1 MRRCRFYLHGRP
13 SQFLTDLYGALEER
27 NPNLGM
33 IHDILKDNDVIQQYN
48 GKMFLYQGEDSSIAL
63 NHARRVNRRY
73 PNLIEYEY
81 KGQTTNKFGKGLNEK
96 YTFKINASVLNSI
109 KNMTFPED
117 IQEIYTE
124 EASAA
129 AEKQQRDMKIADQSL
144 SENVRRENTSEN
156 KNTFAKEET
165 KSESQRK
172 AEKLKRNF
180 KNVGVDVRVEYTNNL
195 APDVSADITGT
206 GPRSA
211 DVRVSNRYFKEDDIY
226 HEFGHAYIDLLG
238 LKNPLIKQALKQ
250 LKGSFIESTVIDSY
264 PNLKGAKL
272 QKEILATAIGVEGA
286 KIENK
291 NPSKLQIIFN
301 KIFRAIGKMLGIGQ
315 NAAAQL
321 AEQMF
326 AGEMQSEHF
335 VGNISGFT
343 QESKDSNKLQ
353 KKIDDVKIYT
363 RQLKKIAENRD
374 DSASKARAESLEETL
389 ENIKSLEDFVSFID
403 ISAKVTSNIAN
414 KYNLLE
420 KKLKEGEQLDS
431 KDMADVSE
439 LNQYIRGFDILEGLE
454 TLFYEEAATM
464 VKRTTSFDST
474 YDKLGAVVRQRRAL
488 EAQYIRIIIP
498 AQADF
503 LTPYISQEVNDD
515 IESLI
520 QNIREQEDIDAQV
533 VAANRHLDT
542 KDLKYIALK
551 KALKENR
558 TTEDEYKQEVVDLT
572 IEQLEKSKA
581 HKDKLIEILTRAHRD
596 KTKFS
601 FWMDPVV
608 YSNDSAIQLFALA
621 VKDALYKGD
630 EKSRDYTYEVQEL
643 YNDFTK
649 GVSGVNNVQKLYSEM
664 LEFVTTWVRDENG
677 TYKQIERAALI
688 QDIDMNKYQK
698 SKQAAIE
705 KAKNETYFRERK
717 DFESEELFEQYLN
730 SIDSYTGK
738 DGKVVYRAQ
747 TRKELYNL
755 TRKAFGQAMGA
766 WREKNS
772 VPIPG
777 AQAIMSKHESK
788 IAAIYKKISPL
799 KKKVNAETITDLE
812 LDELNSLEIELS
824 NLENWRQTNYYVNPR
839 HPDSLTPKGSLIKPS
854 QGEKMSGNR
863 KRADYSNPKYA
874 AIMSDPRKKKFYE
887 GMSKIY
893 KDSQDKLGTAASQLG
908 KNSFN
913 DMSYMLPSIRK
924 IDKDR
929 AIEQGILATGKEW
942 WIDGLDM
949 TETDKHIYGQEWE
962 TIGGRERKTVPA
974 LYTNAVDAKDV
985 SLDLTASILQFA
997 AMANT
1002 YEAKAS
1008 IQGQVQTMVD
1018 IIESRQT
1025 DLTSPSGI
1033 KIINQLAKGLGIEQ
1047 PRSKEGYETNN
1058 FKHLVSFLDQNY
1070 YDQKTIKKQFSAL
1083 GKTFELNKISG
1094 KLAGYTAMNA
1104 LSFNLLQAFNQS
1116 VLDNIIGW
1124 SEAAAGQ
1131 FIDRK
1136 SSIKGKQKY
1145 WAEGGAIAD
1154 LGKMAPTSFVGQLN
1168 DEYDMIQGNFKDNVG
1183 KNKTG
1188 SAAKK
1193 LFTSDA
1199 LFFLQ
1204 HGAEHEV
1211 QVSRG
1216 LGMLDFMKAKDKDGN
1231 QLKNPDGSDM
1241 TMLDAHSQVN
1251 GRLKIDDRVA
1261 NFDKMRYINRLHGIN
1276 KRTNGVYNDF
1286 DSAHLKRHWYG
1297 KLLMLFRGWMVPGYR
1312 RRFGHYET
1320 WHADHELGALTQ
1332 GTYITFYKMLRDS
1345 LKTRSSQYKNMSELE
1360 KQNIRRVST
1369 EIYALAGTLLL
1380 GLAGAAL
1387 IDPDDDE
1394 PNSWALN
1401 FLLYQNR
1408 RLQAEL
1414 MFYVNPEE
1422 TWRLLK
1428 SPTATVRPV
1437 ENIFAFALSTLEN
1450 IYYFG
1455 MGNAGGLVADKTIYY
1470 QRKSGA
1476 NKKGELKWDNKLYKA
1491 VPALKGII
1499 NSKTPGEAI
1508 KWFNM

>member
-1 MRRCRFYLHGRP
+1 MKRCRFYLHGRP

-33 IHDILKDNDVIQQYN
+33 IQDILKEYDVIQQHN

-63 NHARRVNRRY
+63 NHARRINRRY

-81 KGQTTNKFGKGLNEK
+81 KGQTTNRFGKGLNEK
-96 YTFKINASVLNSI
+96 YTFKINTSVLNSI

-129 AEKQQRDMKIADQSL
+129 EARDQRDMKIADQSL

-156 KNTFAKEET
+156 KNRFAKEET
-165 KSESQRK
+165 KSESQKK

-180 KNVGVDVRVEYTNNL
+180 KDVGVTVRVEYTNDL
-195 APDVSADITGT
+195 APNVSADITGT

-211 DVRVSNRYFKEDDIY
+211 DIRVNNSYFQEDDIY
-226 HEFGHAYIDLLG
+226 HEFGHAYVDLLG
-238 LKNPLIKQALKQ
+238 MNNPLVKEALKQ
-250 LKGSFIESTVIDSY
+250 LKGSFIESKVLENY
-264 PNLKGAKL
+264 PNLKGDKL
-272 QKEILATAIGVEGA
+272 KKEILATAIGVEGA

-301 KIFRAIGKMLGIGQ
+301 KIFRAIGKLLGIQQ
-315 NAAAQL
+315 NAAAKL

-326 AGEMQSEHF
+326 AGEMNSEHF

-343 QESKDSNKLQ
+343 QESKDESRLQ
-353 KKIDDVKIYT
+353 KKIDEVRVYA
-363 RQLKKIAENRD
+363 RQLKKIAEDRD
-374 DSASKARAESLEETL
+374 DSASRARAESLEETL
-389 ENIKSLEDFVSFID
+389 ENIKSLEDFTAFVD
-403 ISAKVTSNIAN
+403 ISAKITSNIAN

-420 KKLKEGEQLDS
+420 KKLKAGEKLSS

-439 LNQYIRGFDILEGLE
+439 LNQYIRGFDILGGLE
-454 TLFYEEAATM
+454 TLFYDEAATM
-464 VKRTTSFDST
+464 VKRTTAFNST
-474 YDKLGAVVRQRRAL
+474 YDKLGAVVKQRRSL
-488 EAQYIRIIIP
+488 EQQYIRIIVP

-515 IESLI
+515 IDSLI
-520 QNIREQEDIDAQV
+520 ENIKNQEDLTSQV
-533 VAANRHLDT
+533 LAANRHLDN
-542 KDLKYIALK
+542 KDLEYIALK
-551 KALKENR
+551 KALKEAR
-558 TTEDEYKQEVVDLT
+558 TTEDEYNQDLVNLV
-572 IEQLEKSKA
+572 IDQLEKSKS
-581 HKDKLIEILTRAHRD
+581 HRDKLIEILTRAHKD
-596 KTKFS
+596 TTILS
-601 FWMDPVV
+601 YWVDPLV
-608 YSNDSAIQLFALA
+608 YSNDNAIQLFALA

-630 EKSRDYTYEVQEL
+630 EISRDYTYEMQEL

-664 LEFVTTWVRDENG
+664 IEIVPSWVRDENG
-677 TYKQIERAALI
+677 TYSQIERAALI
-688 QDIDMNKYQK
+688 QEIDIPRHQK
-698 SKQAAIE
+698 SKQEAVK

-766 WREKNS
+766 WREKNT

-788 IAAIYKKISPL
+788 IAAVYKKISPL
-799 KKKVNAETITDLE
+799 KKKVDNETITDLE

-839 HPDSLTPKGSLIKPS
+839 YPDSLTPKGSLIKPS

-863 KRADYSNPKYA
+863 KRVDYSNPKHA
-874 AIMSDPRKKKFYE
+874 AIMNDPRKKKFYN
-887 GMSKIY
+887 GIKKIY
-893 KDSQDKLGTAASQLG
+893 KESQDRLGTAASQLG
-908 KNSFN
+908 KNSFA

-929 AIEQGILATGKEW
+929 IIEQGIGSIAKEW
-942 WIDGLDM
+942 WIDGLDV

-962 TIGGRERKTVPA
+962 TIGGKERKIVPA
-974 LYTNAVDAKDV
+974 LFTNPIDAKDI
-985 SLDLTASILQFA
+985 SLDLTSSIMQFA

-1018 IIESRQT
+1018 IIESRKT
-1025 DLTSPSGI
+1025 DLTTPYGI
-1033 KIINQLAKGLGIEQ
+1033 KIMNSLAKGLGVEM
-1047 PRSKEGYETNN
+1047 PRSKEGQESNA

-1070 YDQKTIKKQFSAL
+1070 YDQKTIKKQLSFL
-1083 GKTFELNKISG
+1083 GKQFELNKVSG
-1094 KLAGYTAMNA
+1094 KLAGYTATSA
-1104 LSFNLLQAFNQS
+1104 LSFNLLQGFNQN

-1131 FIDRK
+1131 FLDRK
-1136 SSIKGKQKY
+1136 SAIKGKQKY
-1145 WAEGGAIAD
+1145 WSEGGAIAD
-1154 LGKMAPTSFVGQLN
+1154 LGKMAPTSFIGQIN

-1193 LFTSDA
+1193 LFSSDA

-1216 LGMLDFMKAKDKDGN
+1216 LAMLEFMKAKDKDGK

-1251 GRLKIDDRVA
+1251 GRLKVDDRVA
-1261 NFDKMRYINRLHGIN
+1261 NFNKMQFINRLHGIN

-1297 KLLMLFRGWMVPGYR
+1297 KLVMLFRGWMAPGYR

-1345 LKTRSSQYKNMSELE
+1345 MKTQSNQYKNMSEVE
-1360 KQNIRRVST
+1360 KQNIRRVAT
-1369 EIYALAGTLLL
+1369 EMYAFAGTLLI

-1408 RLQAEL
+1408 RLQSEL
-1414 MFYVNPEE
+1414 MFYINPEE
-1422 TWRLLK
+1422 TWRLTK

-1437 ENIFAFALSTLEN
+1437 ENIFSFALATLEN

-1455 MGNAGGLVADKTIYY
+1455 TGNLGGLVADKDIYY

-1476 NKKGELKWDNKLYKA
+1476 NKKGELKWDNKLYKV
-1491 VPALKGII
+1491 VPALKGVT